1 MLGSMALV
9 PVDPV
14 GAALRSVGLRVTRPR
29 RAMLMWLAEHPHST
43 ADAISAGLRE
53 HFVAVSTQAVYDMLS
68 ACTAAGLLR
77 RIEPA
82 GHPARFERR
91 AGDNHHHLVCRR
103 CDRTED
109 VDRVVGAQRCLTPA
123 TEQGFTV
130 DEAEVVFWG
139 VCSTCMAADGS
150 VPEAQHNQ
158 EGWQ

>member
-1 MLGSMALV
+1 MALS
-9 PVDPV
+9 PVDPE
-14 GAALRSVGLRVTRPR
+14 GTALQALRSAGLRVTRPR

-43 ADAISAGLRE
+43 ADAISAGVRE
-53 HFVAVSTQAVYDMLS
+53 IFGAVSTQAVYDMLG

-91 AGDNHHHLVCRR
+91 VGDNHHHLVCRR
-103 CDRTED
+103 CERTED
-109 VDRVVGAQRCLTPA
+109 VDGVVGAQACLTLAPG
-123 TEQGFTV
+123 QGFTV

-139 VCSTCMAADGS
+139 VCLACMAADRS
-150 VPEAQHNQ
+150 VPEAQHDQ